1 MLFKDSKKIK
11 EYAQLSGEINFLSIK
26 ATLRMVEQKH
36 IATILGNDL
45 YSDLDTAYTN
55 EGDENNLSVPK
66 KKLLLQC
73 RMVIGP
79 MLCCY
84 YIDKADVSLGDA
96 GAQRLETASNKTAF
110 QYQGTKFKEA
120 NLREGE
126 DATELLLQ
134 FLEDNKA
141 DYPLWTASNTFKQY
155 RSLFIKT
162 GNEFNE
168 LYPSQSPYRNYW
180 AMRTKMLDV
189 EEIVIRPFLG
199 DTMIDALKVID
210 QTPAPA
216 FTAKQKQLLF
226 KLKKAIANYT
236 VAFAVPQMNVRI
248 NANGLSVIAT
258 SSFST
263 NDNENTRSLAN
274 DTAINALIKSCNATG
289 QEWITNA
296 TKYLKDNET
305 DFPDWIGFSTITT
318 IETTS
323 PNADLKG
330 TFGMA

>member
-1 MLFKDSKKIK
+1 MLFKDSKKLK
-11 EYAQLSGEINFLSIK
+11 EYAQLSGEINFLSLK

-36 IATILGNDL
+36 IITILGKGL
-45 YSDLDTAYTN
+45 YSILDTDYNA
-55 EGDENNLSVPK
+55 EPDENALPAPI

-84 YIDKADVSLGDA
+84 HIDKSDVILGDS
-96 GAQRLETASNKTAF
+96 GAQRTETATNKTAF

-141 DYPLWTASNTFKQY
+141 DYPLWTASDIFKQY

-189 EEIVIRPFLG
+189 EENIIRPFLG

-216 FTAKQKQLLF
+216 FSTKEKQLLF

-263 NDNENTRSLAN
+263 NDNDNTRSLAN
-274 DTAINALIKSCNATG
+274 DTAINALIKSCNTTG

-296 TKYLKDNET
+296 IKYLKDNKT
-305 DFPDWIGFSTITT
+305 DFPDWIGFSETT
-318 IETTS
+318 IIETAS

>member
-11 EYAQLSGEINFLSIK
+11 EFAQLSGEINFASIIP
-26 ATLRMVEQKH
+26 TLRMVEKKH
-36 IATILGNDL
+36 IVNILGHEL
-45 YSDLDTAYTN
+45 YSALDTAYNN
-55 EGDENNLSVPK
+55 EPNEDNLTAPN

-84 YIDKADVSLGDA
+84 YIDKADVILGDS
-96 GAQRLETASNKTAF
+96 GAQRVETSTNKTAF
-110 QYQGTKFKEA
+110 QYQGAKFKEA

-141 DYPLWTASNTFKQY
+141 DYPQWTASYNFKQY

-162 GNEFNE
+162 GNEFND

-189 EEIVIRPFLG
+189 EENIIRPFLG
-199 DTMIDALKVID
+199 DTLTNGLKTKE
-210 QTPAPA
+210 QANNPA
-216 FTAKQKQLLF
+216 FTDKEKQLLF

-248 NANGLSVIAT
+248 NANGLSVVASNT
-258 SSFST
+258 STT
-263 NDNENTRSLAN
+263 NDNENTRTGAN
-274 DTAINALIKSCNATG
+274 DKAINALVKSCITTG
-289 QEWITNA
+289 QEWLANT
-296 TKYLKDNET
+296 TKFLQDNKA
-305 DFPDWIGFSTITT
+305 DFPDWIGFTT
-318 IETTS
+318 NNINEKAS

-330 TFGMA
+330 VFGMA

>member
-1 MLFKDSKKIK
+1 MLFKTSIKIK
-11 EYAQLSGEINFLSIK
+11 EYAQLAGEINFASIVP
-26 ATLRMVEQKH
+26 TLRMVEKKH
-36 IATILGNDL
+36 IGAILGSEL
-45 YSDLDTAYTN
+45 YNALDTAYTN
-55 EGDENNLSVPK
+55 AADENNLSASN

-84 YIDKADVSLGDA
+84 YIDKADVLLGDS
-96 GAQRLETASNKTAF
+96 GAQRSETATNKTAF

-134 FLEDNKA
+134 FLEENKA
-141 DYPLWTASNTFKQY
+141 DYPQWTASYTFKQY

-189 EEIVIRPFLG
+189 EENIIRPFLG
-199 DTMIDALKVID
+199 DTMTDALKAKD
-210 QTPAPA
+210 QTNNPV
-216 FTAKQKQLLF
+216 FTDKEKQLLF
-226 KLKKAIANYT
+226 KLKKAISNYT

-248 NANGLSVIAT
+248 NANGLSVLAT

-263 NDNENTRSLAN
+263 NDNENTRSGAN
-274 DTAINALIKSCNATG
+274 DTAINALIKSCTNTG
-289 QEWITNA
+289 QEWIVNA
-296 TKYLKDNET
+296 TKFLNDNKV
-305 DFPDWIGFSTITT
+305 DFPDWIGFTENI
-318 IETTS
+318 INEIAS

>member
-1 MLFKDSKKIK
+1 MLFKDSEKIK
-11 EYAQLSGEINFLSIK
+11 EFAQLSGEINFLSIK

-36 IATILGNDL
+36 IATILGNEL
-45 YSDLDTAYTN
+45 YSSIDAAYTAEAN
-55 EGDENNLSVPK
+55 ETLLPAATKS
-66 KKLLLQC
+66 LLLQC

-84 YIDKADVSLGDA
+84 YIDKADISLGDA
-96 GAQRLETASNKTAF
+96 GAQRLENATNKTAF

-134 FLEDNKA
+134 FLESNKIN
-141 DYPLWTASNTFKQY
+141 YPLWTASNTFKQY

-189 EEIVIRPFLG
+189 EEIIIRPFLG

-216 FTAKQKQLLF
+216 FSEKQKQLLF

-248 NANGLSVIAT
+248 NANGLSVVAT
-258 SSFST
+258 SSIST
-263 NDNENTRSLAN
+263 NDNENTRSAAN
-274 DTAINALIKSCNATG
+274 DTAINALIRSCNTTG
-289 QEWITNA
+289 QEWITNT
-296 TKYLKDNET
+296 TKYLKDNEA

-318 IETTS
+318 TETAS